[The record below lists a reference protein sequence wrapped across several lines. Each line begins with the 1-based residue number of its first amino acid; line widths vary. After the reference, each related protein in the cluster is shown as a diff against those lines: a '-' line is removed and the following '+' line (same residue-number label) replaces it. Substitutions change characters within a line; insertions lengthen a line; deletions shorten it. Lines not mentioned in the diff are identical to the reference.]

1 MAVKVQIDAS
11 EVEALMRRYPEK
23 MLKLTKKSMRSAASE
38 SAKIIK
44 RAGNPR
50 FASLVGYK
58 VASGKLS
65 GDLSA
70 AVGYF
75 RSRQKEKS
83 DVDDW
88 FKAYWSE
95 YGTLENRY
103 AGHRFQRRRAA
114 RSRHFRGGIMP
125 RLLYEGCKS
134 DAVDAYQRRLE
145 KEMVK
150 NSKNETTA

>member
-11 EVEALMRRYPEK
+11 EVEALMRRYPDK

-38 SAKIIK
+38 SAKII
-44 RAGNPR
+44 RSTGNPR

-125 RLLYEGCKS
+125 RLQYEGCKS
-134 DAVDAYQRRLE
+134 DAIDAYQTRLE

-150 NSKNETTA
+150 NFEKEFKK

>member
-11 EVEALMRRYPEK
+11 EVEALMRRCPEK

-38 SAKIIK
+38 SAKIIR
-44 RAGNPR
+44 RAGNQR

-125 RLLYEGCKS
+125 RLQYEGCKS
-134 DAVDAYQRRLE
+134 DAIDAYQTRLE

-150 NSKNETTA
+150 NFEKEFKK

>member
-11 EVEALMRRYPEK
+11 EVEALMRRYPDK

-38 SAKIIK
+38 SAKIIR

-114 RSRHFRGGIMP
+114 RSRNFRGGIMP

-150 NSKNETTA
+150 NFEKEFEK

>member
-11 EVEALMRRYPEK
+11 EDEALMRRYPEK

-38 SAKIIK
+38 SAKIIR

-103 AGHRFQRRRAA
+103 AGHKFQRRRAA

-134 DAVDAYQRRLE
+134 DAVDAYQRRIE

-150 NSKNETTA
+150 NFDKEFKK

>member
-11 EVEALMRRYPEK
+11 EVEALMRRYPDK

-38 SAKIIK
+38 SAKIIR

-125 RLLYEGCKS
+125 RLQYEDCKS
-134 DAVDAYQRRLE
+134 DAIDAYQTRLE

-150 NSKNETTA
+150 NFEKEFKK

>member
-38 SAKIIK
+38 SAKIIR
-44 RAGNPR
+44 RAGNQR

-125 RLLYEGCKS
+125 RLQYEGCKS
-134 DAVDAYQRRLE
+134 DAVDAYQTRLE

-150 NSKNETTA
+150 NFEKEFKK

>member
-38 SAKIIK
+38 SAKIIR

-103 AGHRFQRRRAA
+103 AGHKFQRRRAA

-125 RLLYEGCKS
+125 RLQYEGCKS
-134 DAVDAYQRRLE
+134 DAVDAYQTRLE

-150 NSKNETTA
+150 NFEKEFKK

>member
-38 SAKIIK
+38 SAKIIR

-125 RLLYEGCKS
+125 RLQYEGCKS
-134 DAVDAYQRRLE
+134 DAVDAYLIRLE

-150 NSKNETTA
+150 NFEKEFKK

>member
-23 MLKLTKKSMRSAASE
+23 MLKLTKKSMRSAAAE
-38 SAKIIK
+38 SAKIIR

-83 DVDDW
+83 NVDDW

-150 NSKNETTA
+150 NFDKKFKK

>member
-1 MAVKVQIDAS
+1 MAVKLQIDAS

-150 NSKNETTA
+150 NFEKEFEK

>member
-38 SAKIIK
+38 SAKIIR

-75 RSRQKEKS
+75 RSLQKEKS

-150 NSKNETTA
+150 NFDKEFKK

>member
-11 EVEALMRRYPEK
+11 DVEALMRRYPDK

-38 SAKIIK
+38 SAKIIR
-44 RAGNPR
+44 RASNPR

-150 NSKNETTA
+150 NFDKEFKK

>member
-38 SAKIIK
+38 SAKIIR

-134 DAVDAYQRRLE
+134 DAVEAYQRRLE

-150 NSKNETTA
+150 NFDKEFRK

>member
-23 MLKLTKKSMRSAASE
+23 MLNLTKKSMRSAASE
-38 SAKIIK
+38 SAKIIR

-88 FKAYWSE
+88 FKAYWFE

-134 DAVDAYQRRLE
+134 DAVDAYQRKLE

-150 NSKNETTA
+150 NFEKEFKK

>member
-38 SAKIIK
+38 SAKIIR
-44 RAGNPR
+44 RAGNQR

-125 RLLYEGCKS
+125 RLQYEGCKS
-134 DAVDAYQRRLE
+134 DAIDAYQTRLE

-150 NSKNETTA
+150 NFEKEFKK

>member
-11 EVEALMRRYPEK
+11 EIEALMRRYPEK
-23 MLKLTKKSMRSAASE
+23 MLKLTKKSMRSAAAE
-38 SAKIIK
+38 SAKIIR

-114 RSRHFRGGIMP
+114 RSRHFRGGIIP

-150 NSKNETTA
+150 NFDKEFKK

>member
-38 SAKIIK
+38 SAKIIR

-75 RSRQKEKS
+75 RSRRKEKS

-134 DAVDAYQRRLE
+134 DAVEAYQRRLE

-150 NSKNETTA
+150 NFDKEFKK

>member
-11 EVEALMRRYPEK
+11 EVEALMRRYPDK

-38 SAKIIK
+38 SAKIIR
-44 RAGNPR
+44 RASNPR

-83 DVDDW
+83 DIDDW

-103 AGHRFQRRRAA
+103 AGHRFQTRRAA

-150 NSKNETTA
+150 NFDKEFKK

>member
-38 SAKIIK
+38 SAKIIR
-44 RAGNPR
+44 RAGNPK

-75 RSRQKEKS
+75 RRRQKEKS

-150 NSKNETTA
+150 NFDKEFKK

>member
-38 SAKIIK
+38 SAKIIR

-75 RSRQKEKS
+75 RSLQKEKS

-134 DAVDAYQRRLE
+134 DAVDAYQRRLQ

-150 NSKNETTA
+150 NFDKEFKK

>member
-11 EVEALMRRYPEK
+11 DVEALMRRYPDK

-38 SAKIIK
+38 SAKIIR
-44 RAGNPR
+44 RASNPR

-134 DAVDAYQRRLE
+134 DAVDAYQRKLE

-150 NSKNETTA
+150 NFDKEFRK

>member
-23 MLKLTKKSMRSAASE
+23 MLKLSEKSMRRAASE
-38 SAKIIK
+38 SAKIIR

-134 DAVDAYQRRLE
+134 DAVDAYQIRLE

-150 NSKNETTA
+150 NFEKEFKK

>member
-23 MLKLTKKSMRSAASE
+23 MLKLSKKSMRSAASE
-38 SAKIIK
+38 SAKIIR

-125 RLLYEGCKS
+125 RLQYEGCKS
-134 DAVDAYQRRLE
+134 DAVEAYQRRLE

-150 NSKNETTA
+150 NFDKEFKK

>member
-11 EVEALMRRYPEK
+11 EVEALMKRYPDK

-38 SAKIIK
+38 SAKIIR

-134 DAVDAYQRRLE
+134 DAVEAYQRRLE
-145 KEMVK
+145 NEIVK
-150 NSKNETTA
+150 NFEKEFKK

>member
-11 EVEALMRRYPEK
+11 EVEALMRRYPDK

-38 SAKIIK
+38 SAKIIR

-75 RSRQKEKS
+75 RNRQKQKS
-83 DVDDW
+83 YIDDW

-103 AGHRFQRRRAA
+103 AGHRFRGRRAA

-150 NSKNETTA
+150 NFEKEFKK

>member
-11 EVEALMRRYPEK
+11 DVEALMKRYPDK

-38 SAKIIK
+38 SAKIIR

-125 RLLYEGCKS
+125 RLQYEGCKS
-134 DAVDAYQRRLE
+134 DAVDAYQTRLE

-150 NSKNETTA
+150 NFEKEFKK

>member
-23 MLKLTKKSMRSAASE
+23 MLKLTKKSMQSAASE
-38 SAKIIK
+38 SAKIIR
-44 RAGNPR
+44 RAGNPS

-134 DAVDAYQRRLE
+134 DAVDAYQRRMENEIVKNFE
-145 KEMVK
+145 KEFK
-150 NSKNETTA
+150 K

>member
-1 MAVKVQIDAS
+1 MAVKVQIDSS

-38 SAKIIK
+38 SAKIIR

-75 RSRQKEKS
+75 RIRQKEKS

-134 DAVDAYQRRLE
+134 DAVEAYQRRLE

-150 NSKNETTA
+150 NFDKEFKK

>member
-38 SAKIIK
+38 SAKIIR

-103 AGHRFQRRRAA
+103 AGQRFQRRRAA

-125 RLLYEGCKS
+125 RLQYEGCKS
-134 DAVDAYQRRLE
+134 DAIDAYQTRLE

-150 NSKNETTA
+150 NFEKEFKK

>member
-11 EVEALMRRYPEK
+11 EVEALMRRYPDK

-38 SAKIIK
+38 SAKIIR
-44 RAGNPR
+44 RAGNQR

-125 RLLYEGCKS
+125 RLQYEGCKS
-134 DAVDAYQRRLE
+134 DAVDAYQTRLE

-150 NSKNETTA
+150 NFEKEFKK

>member
-23 MLKLTKKSMRSAASE
+23 MLNLTKKSMRSAASE
-38 SAKIIK
+38 SAKIIR

-134 DAVDAYQRRLE
+134 DAVEAYQRRLE
-145 KEMVK
+145 NEIAKNFEKEFK
-150 NSKNETTA
+150 K

>member
-11 EVEALMRRYPEK
+11 EVEALMKRYPDK

-38 SAKIIK
+38 SAKIIRK
-44 RAGNPR
+44 AGNPR
-50 FASLVGYK
+50 FTSLVGYK

-145 KEMVK
+145 NEIVK
-150 NSKNETTA
+150 NFEKEFKK

>member
-11 EVEALMRRYPEK
+11 EVEALMRRYPDK
-23 MLKLTKKSMRSAASE
+23 MLNLTKKSMRSAASE
-38 SAKIIK
+38 SAKIIR

-134 DAVDAYQRRLE
+134 DAVEAYQRRLE
-145 KEMVK
+145 NEIVK
-150 NSKNETTA
+150 NFEKEFKK

>member
-23 MLKLTKKSMRSAASE
+23 MLNLTKKSMRSAASE
-38 SAKIIK
+38 SAKIIR

-75 RSRQKEKS
+75 RSLQKEKS

-145 KEMVK
+145 NEIVK
-150 NSKNETTA
+150 NFEKEFKK

>member
-38 SAKIIK
+38 SAKIIR

-125 RLLYEGCKS
+125 RLQYEGCKS
-134 DAVDAYQRRLE
+134 DAIDAYQTRLE

-150 NSKNETTA
+150 DFEKEFKK

>member
-11 EVEALMRRYPEK
+11 EVEALMRRYPDK

-38 SAKIIK
+38 SAKIIR
-44 RAGNPR
+44 RAGNQR

-125 RLLYEGCKS
+125 RLQYEGCKS
-134 DAVDAYQRRLE
+134 DAIDAYQTRLE

-150 NSKNETTA
+150 NFEKEFKK

>member
-38 SAKIIK
+38 SAKIIR

-134 DAVDAYQRRLE
+134 DAVDAYQRRMENEIVKNFE
-145 KEMVK
+145 KEFK
-150 NSKNETTA
+150 K

>member
-11 EVEALMRRYPEK
+11 EVEALMRRYPDK

-38 SAKIIK
+38 SAKIIR
-44 RAGNPR
+44 RAGNQR

-103 AGHRFQRRRAA
+103 AGHRFQWRRAA

-125 RLLYEGCKS
+125 RLQYEGCKS
-134 DAVDAYQRRLE
+134 DAVDAYQIRLE

-150 NSKNETTA
+150 NFEKEFKK

>member
-11 EVEALMRRYPEK
+11 EVEALIRRYPEK

-38 SAKIIK
+38 SAKIIR

-125 RLLYEGCKS
+125 RLQYEGCKS
-134 DAVDAYQRRLE
+134 DAVDAYQTRLE

-150 NSKNETTA
+150 NFEKEFKK

>member
-11 EVEALMRRYPEK
+11 EVEALMRRYPDK
-23 MLKLTKKSMRSAASE
+23 MLKLTKKGMRSAASE
-38 SAKIIK
+38 SAKIIR

-125 RLLYEGCKS
+125 RLQYEGCKS
-134 DAVDAYQRRLE
+134 DAVDAYQIRLE

-150 NSKNETTA
+150 NFEKEFKK